1 MNVFCRNMSKFA
13 PKFVIERSMKRI
25 FQVFCG
31 LLVAALSL
39 ISCLNSSD
47 DSTTYY
53 SDMAIKT
60 FTLGTLNRYLHTT
73 TSDGRDSIYKST
85 YTASSYKLNIDQ
97 LNHKIYSADSLLP
110 NTDVSRVVCSV
121 TTSNN
126 GVVYVKS
133 MTSDTLTYFISGS
146 DSIDFTQ
153 PRIFRV
159 FANDGS
165 GSRDYTVSLAVRSQ
179 EKDVFFW
186 TEADEADFPQDSNAW
201 MQVIGKDGLNYIG
214 STRFEAYALGLS
226 PDDLK
231 KSVDGAQTW
240 ANEQLETDGSLL
252 PRWPWA
258 FVSWELSA
266 YTDYALFVGYNSQ
279 VSDKAMT
286 IWRKLVDSDCD
297 GRWVYMPLDEDNPY
311 YLPKMDKVS
320 LVYFNKCV
328 LAFCSDKNIYVSR
341 DQGITWKKTSTYSFP
356 VGCSSAFR
364 VATDDDDNV
373 WLTDTVSGKT
383 WRGRLTK

>member
-1 MNVFCRNMSKFA
+1 MNVFCRNVSKFA

-165 GSRDYTVSLAVRSQ
+165 GSRDYTVSLAVRTM
-179 EKDVFFW
+179 EKGTFIW
-186 TEADEADFPQDSNAW
+186 TEADGADFPQDPNAW
-201 MQVIGKDGLNYIG
+201 MLVIGKDGLTYIG
-214 STRFEAYALGLS
+214 STRFESYALLY
-226 PDDLK
+226 PDELF
-231 KSVDGAQTW
+231 KSVDDAQTW
-240 ANEQLETDGSLL
+240 TNDQLETSGSLL
-252 PRWPWA
+252 PRWNRA
-258 FVSWELSA
+258 FVSWQLNA
-266 YTDYALFVGYNSQ
+266 NTDYALFVGYNPQ

-286 IWRKLVDSDCD
+286 IWRKLVDSDRD

-320 LVYFNKCV
+320 LVYFNKCM

>member
-1 MNVFCRNMSKFA
+1 MNVFCRNVSKFA

-39 ISCLNSSD
+39 VSCLNSSD

-85 YTASSYKLNIDQ
+85 YTATAYKLNIDQ

-146 DSIDFTQ
+146 DSIDFIQ

-165 GSRDYTVSLAVRSQ
+165 GSRDYTVSLAVRSLAAGQLLWTKMPAGTELPVTSMNGWEFAFNAEHNGINSSNDHWATVIKETFDTDTRLLPSGNYSFACWKAAKGLSYAILVGDNDSQ
-179 EKDVFFW
+179 EKAAVVWRKIID
-186 TEADEADFPQDSNAW
+186 P
-201 MQVIGKDGLNYIG
+201 
-214 STRFEAYALGLS
+214 
-226 PDDLK
+226 
-231 KSVDGAQTW
+231 
-240 ANEQLETDGSLL
+240 
-252 PRWPWA
+252 
-258 FVSWELSA
+258 
-266 YTDYALFVGYNSQ
+266 
-279 VSDKAMT
+279 DKAT
-286 IWRKLVDSDCD
+286 S
-297 GRWVYMPLDEDNPY
+297 WVYMPLDDDNIY
-311 YLPKMDKVS
+311 YLPKGRQYWLLPYLNGS
-320 LVYFNKCV
+320 V
-328 LAFCSDKNIYVSR
+328 LAVDISGNIYQSR
-341 DQGITWKKTSTYSFP
+341 DQGITWKA
-356 VGCSSAFR
+356 SSAIKSP
-364 VATDDDDNV
+364 VVSLMGAAVGDDGILWLQEAT
-373 WLTDTVSGKT
+373 TGTV
-383 WRGRLTK
+383 WRGVMTK

>member
-1 MNVFCRNMSKFA
+1 MNVICRNVSKFA

-47 DSTTYY
+47 DSTTYS

-165 GSRDYTVSLAVRSQ
+165 GSRDYTVSLAVRTM
-179 EKDVFFW
+179 EKGTFIW
-186 TEADEADFPQDSNAW
+186 TEADGADFPQDPNAW
-201 MQVIGKDGLNYIG
+201 MQVIGKDGLTYIG
-214 STRFEAYALGLS
+214 STRFESYALLY
-226 PDDLK
+226 PDELF
-231 KSVDGAQTW
+231 KSVDDAQTW
-240 ANEQLETDGSLL
+240 TNDQLETSGSLL
-252 PRWPWA
+252 PRWNRA
-258 FVSWELSA
+258 FVSWQLNA
-266 YTDYALFVGYNSQ
+266 NTDYALFVGYNPQ

-286 IWRKLVDSDCD
+286 IWRKLVDSDRD
-297 GRWVYMPLDEDNPY
+297 GRWVYMPLDDDNPY
-311 YLPKMDKVS
+311 YLPKVDGVS
-320 LVYFNKCV
+320 LVYFNKSV

-341 DQGITWKKTSTYSFP
+341 DQGITWKTTSTYSFP
-356 VGCSSAFR
+356 VGCSSTFR

>member
-1 MNVFCRNMSKFA
+1 MNVICRNVSKFA

-165 GSRDYTVSLAVRSQ
+165 GSRDYTVSLAVRTM
-179 EKDVFFW
+179 EKGTFIW
-186 TEADEADFPQDSNAW
+186 TEADGADFPQDPNAW
-201 MQVIGKDGLNYIG
+201 MQVIGKDGLTYIG
-214 STRFEAYALGLS
+214 STRFESYALLY
-226 PDDLK
+226 PDELF
-231 KSVDGAQTW
+231 KSVDDAQTW
-240 ANEQLETDGSLL
+240 TNDQLETSGSLL
-252 PRWPWA
+252 PRWNRA
-258 FVSWELSA
+258 FVSWQLNA
-266 YTDYALFVGYNSQ
+266 NTDYALFVGYNPQ

-286 IWRKLVDSDCD
+286 IWRKLVDSDRD
-297 GRWVYMPLDEDNPY
+297 GRWVYMPLDDDNPY
-311 YLPKMDKVS
+311 YLPKVDGVS
-320 LVYFNKCV
+320 LVYFNKSV

-341 DQGITWKKTSTYSFP
+341 DQGITWKTTSTYSFP
-356 VGCSSAFR
+356 VGCSSTFR